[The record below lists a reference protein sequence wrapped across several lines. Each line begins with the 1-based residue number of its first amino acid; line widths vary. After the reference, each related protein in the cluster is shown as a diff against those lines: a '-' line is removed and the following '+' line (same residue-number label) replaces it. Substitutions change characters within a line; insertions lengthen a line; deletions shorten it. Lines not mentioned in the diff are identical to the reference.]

1 MTFAE
6 TTTVPPAE
14 ELATGV
20 GPHRIDIAY
29 QRFGD
34 PSAPPVLLIMGL
46 AAQLVHWPDSLCHDL
61 AGRGLHVIRFDNRDA
76 GRSTHFHAAPA
87 ADLPAALAG
96 DLSSATYTLSDMAA
110 DSVGLLDALG
120 LASAHVV
127 GASMGGEIAQ
137 TIAIEHPAR
146 VRSLTSIMATT
157 GDRSVGQPDP
167 ATTSAL
173 FAGRPATTRDEAIA
187 QALRAARITGSTG
200 FALDEAEIAA
210 RAGLAFDRGHDL
222 PGIARQAVAQVASGD
237 RTPRLRGL
245 AVPTLVIHG
254 LADRLRDASGGRA
267 TAAAIPGAELWLV
280 EGLGHDLPP
289 GLRPE
294 LARRIAAHIERA
306 SSTRSTSRR
315 STSAGAG

>member
-1 MTFAE
+1 MNLADRA
-6 TTTVPPAE
+6 TVTPAE

-20 GPHRIDIAY
+20 GPHGLDVAY

-34 PSAPPVLLIMGL
+34 PAAPPVLLIMGL

-76 GRSTHFHAAPA
+76 GRSTHFHGAPA

-110 DSVGLLDALG
+110 DAVGLLDALG
-120 LASAHVV
+120 IASAHVV

-146 VRSLTSIMATT
+146 VRSLTSIMSTT
-157 GDRSVGQPDP
+157 GDRCVGQPDP
-167 ATTSAL
+167 GVASAL
-173 FAGRPATTRDEAIA
+173 FAGPPATTRDEVIA
-187 QALRAARITGSTG
+187 QAVRAAHVVGSTG
-200 FALDEAEIAA
+200 FARDEAEIAA

-222 PGIARQAVAQVASGD
+222 PGIVRQAVAQVASGD
-237 RTPRLRGL
+237 RTARLRAL
-245 AVPTLVIHG
+245 DVSTLVIHG
-254 LADRLRDASGGRA
+254 LADRMRDASGGRA

-289 GLRPE
+289 GLCPE
-294 LARRIAAHIERA
+294 LARRIAAHVERA
-306 SSTRSTSRR
+306 EAR
-315 STSAGAG
+315 GAW